1 MKALITGAGGFL
13 GQHLV
18 KFLKSKDLE
27 IYNLGRSQVN
37 YSNHIPLTD
46 VSKKKIIQ
54 EALSEIEP
62 DYLFHLAGTSDA
74 SDNDEYFSVN
84 TLFCS
89 NLLESID
96 TLGLDEKTKVVIVGT
111 SAEYGLVKDKDIPIS
126 EELTPNPINL
136 YGETKLQQTKFSLS
150 WHKKGRSITVVRPFN
165 IIGPGMPSYLAL
177 GNFLK
182 QIQSQPKGGDI
193 KVGNLNTSRDFIDVS
208 DVVNLIWILVNN
220 KNASGKIFNLCR
232 GVPVNILEAL
242 EYLIQLSG
250 KDFRLLQEDILIK
263 NNEIKIHYGENKKLM
278 DLVGNYRFLAW
289 EDSVKSML

>member
-18 KFLKSKDLE
+18 KLLKSKDLE

-126 EELTPNPINL
+126 
-136 YGETKLQQTKFSLS
+136 
-150 WHKKGRSITVVRPFN
+150 
-165 IIGPGMPSYLAL
+165 
-177 GNFLK
+177 
-182 QIQSQPKGGDI
+182 
-193 KVGNLNTSRDFIDVS
+193 
-208 DVVNLIWILVNN
+208 
-220 KNASGKIFNLCR
+220 
-232 GVPVNILEAL
+232 
-242 EYLIQLSG
+242 
-250 KDFRLLQEDILIK
+250 
-263 NNEIKIHYGENKKLM
+263 
-278 DLVGNYRFLAW
+278 
-289 EDSVKSML
+289 